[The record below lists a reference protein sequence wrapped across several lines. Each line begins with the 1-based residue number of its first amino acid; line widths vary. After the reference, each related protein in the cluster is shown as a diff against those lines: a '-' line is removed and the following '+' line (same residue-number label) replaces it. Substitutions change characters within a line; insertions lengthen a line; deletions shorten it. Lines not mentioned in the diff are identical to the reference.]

1 MDSSS
6 LFNVKARIQLT
17 ISIPFGVADKPLGQ
31 SRPRNRRSK
40 RHWPHD
46 LRRLRA
52 KRSKSLHLLPR
63 HQSLRASLQR
73 NERLGYLSF
82 SPSLPLS
89 PLTSPAQPL
98 LQHLQQSLGKGSAHA
113 IPADFYKLEDCKR
126 LAEELKKREP
136 KLHVR
141 VNNSGSNWGAPF
153 DEFPDSA
160 WTRVLTLNLTRVF
173 TITQAVTPLLEA
185 AATKDDPA
193 RIINIGS
200 VDGLRVPS
208 LETFSYSASKAG
220 LHQLSRVLANHLG
233 KRNITSNALACG
245 PFESKMMA
253 ATLKT
258 FGETIVAGIPLGRIG
273 SPEDVAGACL
283 FLSSRAGAFVNGA
296 TIALDGGSLVGS
308 KL

>member
-6 LFNVKARIQLT
+6 LFNVKDKVVLVTGGAKGIGRM
-17 ISIPFGVADKPLGQ
+17 ISEGFVANGAKVYIS
-31 SRPRNRRSK
+31 SR
-40 RHWPHD
+40 D
-46 LRRLRA
+46 A
-52 KRSKSLHLLPR
+52 KACEQACKELN
-63 HQSLRASLQR
+63 A
-73 NERLGYLSF
+73 
-82 SPSLPLS
+82 
-89 PLTSPAQPL
+89 
-98 LQHLQQSLGKGSAHA
+98 LGKGSAFA

-126 LAEELKKREP
+126 LADELKKREP
-136 KLHVR
+136 KLHVL
-141 VNNSGSNWGAPF
+141 VNNSGSNWGAPY

-160 WTRVLTLNLTRVF
+160 WTRVVTLNLTRVF

-193 RIINIGS
+193 RVINIGS

-253 ATLKT
+253 ATLKN
-258 FGETIVAGIPLGRIG
+258 FGDAIVCGIPLGRIG

-283 FLSSRAGAFVNGA
+283 FLSSRAGAYVNGA

>member
-1 MDSSS
+1 M
-6 LFNVKARIQLT
+6 LLVCPL
-17 ISIPFGVADKPLGQ
+17 IPPHLHPPSVLNITPL
-31 SRPRNRRSK
+31 P
-40 RHWPHD
+40 
-46 LRRLRA
+46 
-52 KRSKSLHLLPR
+52 
-63 HQSLRASLQR
+63 
-73 NERLGYLSF
+73 
-82 SPSLPLS
+82 
-89 PLTSPAQPL
+89 
-98 LQHLQQSLGKGSAHA
+98 GKGTAHS

-126 LAEELKKREP
+126 MVEELKKRET
-136 KLHVR
+136 KLHIL
-141 VNNSGSNWGAPF
+141 VNNSGSNWGAPY
-153 DEFPDSA
+153 DSFPDTA

-185 AATKDDPA
+185 AASPGDPA

-200 VDGLRVPS
+200 VDGVRVPS

-253 ATLKT
+253 ATLKS
-258 FGETIVAGIPLGRIG
+258 FGKEIVAGIPLGRIG
-273 SPEDVAGACL
+273 SPQDVAGACL
-283 FLSSRAGAFVNGA
+283 FLSGRAGAFVNGA